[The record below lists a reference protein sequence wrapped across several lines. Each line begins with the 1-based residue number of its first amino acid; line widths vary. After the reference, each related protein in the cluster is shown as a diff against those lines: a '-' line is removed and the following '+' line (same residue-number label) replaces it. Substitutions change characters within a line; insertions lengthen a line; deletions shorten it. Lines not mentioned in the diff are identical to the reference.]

1 MQFIKNLKIRHKL
14 YAVIVILMIGFVGI
28 GVAYNIAQKAEEQ
41 AVRKE
46 KEINQYRQLI
56 DRVKLDVLQAR
67 HNEKDFLLRSQDKY
81 LGKHQANLAD
91 VYQHLYRLKQMNTS
105 VEEQTLVDEIESLT
119 HDYEEE
125 FKKMAQAKVT
135 LGLDEKSGLLGKLRK
150 TVYALEPALDA
161 LEKQTKTRLD
171 RILGDNN
178 DQRIQIRRILFG
190 IVAAI
195 ALVAFL
201 ILMVL
206 SWFITRPLNAAVEV
220 VKRIASGDLSK
231 EIEVTSRDE
240 TGQVLSAMRTM
251 QANLTEVIGSIKV
264 GADEVSN
271 ASQEMSR
278 GNANLSQRT
287 EEQASSLEETASS
300 MEEMT
305 ATVKQNADNARQA
318 NQLAAG
324 AREQAEK
331 GGQVVS
337 EAVSA
342 MSEINTSSKQI
353 ADIIGVIDEI
363 AFQTNLLA
371 LNAAVEAA
379 RAGEQGR
386 GFAVVAS
393 EVRNLAQRS
402 ATAAKEIKGLIQDSV
417 VKVEDGSRLVD
428 ESGKTLEDIVTAVKK
443 VSDIVAEIA
452 VASQEQSSGIEQVN
466 KAIMQMDE
474 MTQQN
479 AALVEQAA
487 AASEAMDEQARSM
500 KELTD
505 FFKVD
510 EQAVTEV
517 AQEIGANSKMASID
531 FGEARSK
538 HLMWKSRL
546 RRFLDGQEAM
556 SQEQAVSY
564 KHCDLDKWLNS
575 VGLRRYGYLSELQE
589 LDQVHRTMHGVIK
602 RIVELNHAGQH
613 DEAELEFEQVEPV
626 SQQIISLLNVVE
638 NHVKEKADRT
648 VTRSPAPSEQR
659 RLVNQPWAK
668 WQPPAPSTPVE
679 HPAST
684 GTDEDVEWR
693 KF

>member
-1 MQFIKNLKIRHKL
+1 MRFIKNMKIRHKL
-14 YAVIVILMIGFVGI
+14 YGVIVIMIMGFAGT
-28 GVAYNIAQKAEEQ
+28 GVANKFAQNAEEQ
-41 AVRKE
+41 ALRKE
-46 KEINQYRQLI
+46 KEIIQYGQLI
-56 DRVKLDVLQAR
+56 DRVKLSVLQAR
-67 HNEKDFLLRSQDKY
+67 RNEKNFLLRSQDKY
-81 LGKHQANLAD
+81 LGKHQANLTD
-91 VYQHLYRLKQMNTS
+91 VYQHLNRLKQMNSS
-105 VEEQTLVDEIESLT
+105 VEQQALVDEIESLT
-119 HDYEEE
+119 RTYEEE
-125 FKKMAQAKVT
+125 FKKMAQAKVA
-135 LGLDEKSGLLGKLRK
+135 LGLDEKSGLLGKLRE
-150 TVYALEPALDA
+150 TVHALEPVLDA
-161 LEKQTKTRLD
+161 LEKQTKTRLTQ
-171 RILGDNN
+171 ILNDNN
-178 DQRIQIRRILFG
+178 DQRIKIRRILFG
-190 IVAAI
+190 IVVSM
-195 ALVAFL
+195 ALVAFF

-206 SWFITRPLNAAVEV
+206 SWLITRPLNAAVEV
-220 VKRIASGDLSK
+220 AKRIASGDLSK
-231 EIEVTSRDE
+231 EIEVTSKDE
-240 TGQVLSAMRTM
+240 TGQLLSAMRTM
-251 QANLTEVIGSIKV
+251 QAKLTEVIGSIKS

-271 ASQEMSR
+271 ASQEMSQ
-278 GNANLSQRT
+278 GNTNLSQRT

-417 VKVEDGSRLVD
+417 GKVEDGSRLVD

-452 VASQEQSSGIEQVN
+452 AASQEQSSGIEQVN

-479 AALVEQAA
+479 AALVEEAA
-487 AASEAMDEQARSM
+487 AASEGMNEQARGM
-500 KELTD
+500 KGLME
-505 FFKVD
+505 FFTVD
-510 EQAVTEV
+510 KQSVAATSETSAGTQREV
-517 AQEIGANSKMASID
+517 SID
-531 FGEARSK
+531 FSTARSK

-556 SQEQAVSY
+556 SQDQAVSH
-564 KHCDLDKWLNS
+564 KHCDLGKWLYS
-575 VGLRRYGYLSELQE
+575 EGLTQYGHIPQMKELE
-589 LDQVHRTMHGVIK
+589 QVHRTLHGVIK
-602 RIVELNHAGQH
+602 RIVELKHAGQPA
-613 DEAELEFEQVEPV
+613 EAEQEFKKVEPI
-626 SQQIISLLNVVE
+626 SGQIVSLLDAV
-638 NHVKEKADRT
+638 
-648 VTRSPAPSEQR
+648 EQR
-659 RLVNQPWAK
+659 ATRGDAASQAASMERRSKDRPWTDHPVPEQPKSAAK
-668 WQPPAPSTPVE
+668 KPA
-679 HPAST
+679 T
-684 GTDEDVEWR
+684 GTHDSEWEE
-693 KF
+693 F